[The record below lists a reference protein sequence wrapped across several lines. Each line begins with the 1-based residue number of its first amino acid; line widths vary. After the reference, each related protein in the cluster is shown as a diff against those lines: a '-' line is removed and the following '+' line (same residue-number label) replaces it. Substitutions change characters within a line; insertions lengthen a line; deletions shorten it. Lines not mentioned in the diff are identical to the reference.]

1 MKNIPTFDGFVNE
14 SSTTENFKQYEEL
27 CKSYPH
33 FKKILEDQMY
43 TSPRYAISQIWDK
56 GDSVVFYMHQSF
68 GTSLSLWDNAK
79 KYDIY
84 IQVPGNQEYTFS
96 VTINKK

>member
-1 MKNIPTFDGFVNE
+1 
-14 SSTTENFKQYEEL
+14 
-27 CKSYPH
+27 
-33 FKKILEDQMY
+33 MY